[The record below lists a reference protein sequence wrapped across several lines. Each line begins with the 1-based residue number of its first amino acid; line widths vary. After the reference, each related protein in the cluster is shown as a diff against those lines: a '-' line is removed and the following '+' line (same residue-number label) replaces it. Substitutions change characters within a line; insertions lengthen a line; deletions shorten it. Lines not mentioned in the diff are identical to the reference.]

1 MDCVCSDGN
10 LGIVVS
16 STQGLGVVSRHT
28 SHFLSAFHHYLVA
41 CYFQL
46 AIRFMRSISL
56 VPRPIPQIG
65 PEFKKSACKK
75 KKKGSCSFLVCV
87 CVCVRVCLCVCV

>member
-10 LGIVVS
+10 LSIVVS
-16 STQGLGVVSRHT
+16 SAQGLGVISRHT
-28 SHFLSAFHHYLVA
+28 SHFLSPIHHYFVA

-46 AIRFMRSISL
+46 AICLMRPISL

-65 PEFKKSACKK
+65 PKLKKSTCKK
-75 KKKGSCSFLVCV
+75 KKELPLFLVCL
-87 CVCVRVCLCVCV
+87 CLCV